1 MGADEEG
8 EGRGSGRIYGVE
20 RREQRG
26 GGGGGSEMEGD
37 VWVRVEESVVRVE
50 APPGE

>member
-26 GGGGGSEMEGD
+26 GSEMEGD